1 MDPTVRDLRVTITPR
16 YTSSSTGSSVT
27 LRCETSAGTVA
38 WTFEGGNIPDNVN
51 VTTMGSTSVLRISI
65 VMLRNR
71 GRYVCLARQVDQVN
85 EMEMIREGEATS
97 YIEVTREHAV
107 LLLLSVLAITTV
119 IYM

>member
-38 WTFEGGNIPDNVN
+38 WTFEGGNLPDNVN
-51 VTTMGSTSVLRISI
+51 VTAMGSTSVLRISN